1 LNYKETLYF
10 ISKCLTISL
19 EDKNRLEIEKQLQL
33 KIIDWEAVVEVS
45 TAHYVFP
52 ALYCNLKR
60 VDFLHYLPQELVNF
74 MEHITDL
81 NRERN
86 QQIIT
91 QAKNI
96 NTLLLKDNITPI
108 FLKGTGNLLAGL
120 YDDIAERMVGDIDIL
135 FSMDDYPKAV
145 TILRDNSYFPQ
156 KEYDYKH
163 LPHRHY
169 PRLIKK
175 NNIAAVEIHSK
186 LLISKYDNEFNYG
199 FVAKDTQIIGAYS
212 VLSYANKLNFS
223 ILSNQIN
230 DNGFFYKTMA
240 LRNAY
245 DVFLLSKKTSAKEAV
260 ISLDTL
266 NHPLNCFLASCY
278 EVFLLSKKTSA
289 KEAVIS
295 LDTLNHPLNCFL
307 ASCYEVFNSV
317 DSLEYNNTKK
327 TAAYL
332 SDFNSQFANPKATHR
347 KHKIIQIYLFLKHR
361 LYIIYKSI
369 IYKEYRVWLFKRVI
383 DKNWYKEKLIKLGFK

>member
-1 LNYKETLYF
+1 MNYKETLYF

-52 ALYCNLKR
+52 AMYCNLKR

-91 QAKNI
+91 QAKDI

-145 TILRDNSYFPQ
+145 TILRDNSYLPQ

-175 NNIAAVEIHSK
+175 NNIGAVEIHSK
-186 LLISKYDNEFNYG
+186 FLNLKYDSEFNYG
-199 FVAKDTQIIGAYS
+199 FVKKDIQIIGAA
-212 VLSYANKLNFS
+212 VLSYANKLNLS
-223 ILSNQIN
+223 IVASQIN
-230 DNGFFYKTMA
+230 DSGFYYKA
-240 LRNAY
+240 IPLRNAY
-245 DVFLLSKKTSAKEAV
+245 DVFLLSKKTNAKEAV
-260 ISLDTL
+260 NSLDTL
-266 NHPLNCFLASCY
+266 NHPLNCFLATC
-278 EVFLLSKKTSA
+278 
-289 KEAVIS
+289 
-295 LDTLNHPLNCFL
+295 H
-307 ASCYEVFNSV
+307 EVFNSV
-317 DSLEYNNTKK
+317 ASLEYNNTKQV
-327 TAAYL
+327 ASYL

-347 KHKIIQIYLFLKHR
+347 KHKKIKIYLFLKHR
-361 LYIIYKSI
+361 LTIISKCI
-369 IYKEYRVWLFKRVI
+369 LHKEYRVWLFKRVT
-383 DKNWYKEKLIKLGFK
+383 DKNWYKEKLTQLGFKQ